1 MNDLKPLFELDY
13 ATLLVAVITFMVG
26 MTALK
31 KIIEEFCRWTG
42 IELKWMREKREQK
55 ELVQSTANEVEEVKK
70 EHSEIME
77 ALDKILT
84 KQDERQ
90 DRNDFISA
98 MTIRRQL
105 VTGCEEAISRGSIS
119 FTGLSSL
126 EDLYKVYHAKEYL
139 NQNSYV
145 TDLMEKV
152 RRLEVSRND

>member
-31 KIIEEFCRWTG
+31 KIIEEFCHWTG

>member
-1 MNDLKPLFELDY
+1 MDELKPLLELDY

-31 KIIEEFCRWTG
+31 KIIEEFCKWTG

-70 EHSEIME
+70 EHDEIMQ

-84 KQDERQ
+84 KQDQRKERT
-90 DRNDFISA
+90 DFISA

-152 RRLEVSRND
+152 RRLNVSRND

>member
-1 MNDLKPLFELDY
+1 MDELKPLLELDY
-13 ATLLVAVITFMVG
+13 ATLLVAVITFMIG
-26 MTALK
+26 LSALR
-31 KIIEEFCRWTG
+31 KIVDEFCRWTG

-55 ELVQSTANEVEEVKK
+55 ELVEGTAAEVEEVKK
-70 EHSEIME
+70 EHTEIME
-77 ALDKILT
+77 ALGKILA

-90 DRNDFISA
+90 DRTDYISA

-105 VTGCEEAISRGSIS
+105 VTGCEEAISRGNIS

>member
-1 MNDLKPLFELDY
+1 MDELKPLLELDY

-31 KIIEEFCRWTG
+31 KIIEEFCKWTG

-70 EHSEIME
+70 EHDEIMQ

-84 KQDERQ
+84 KQDQRKERT
-90 DRNDFISA
+90 DFISA

-126 EDLYKVYHAKEYL
+126 EDLYKVYHAEQYL
-139 NQNSYV
+139 HQNSYV

-152 RRLEVSRND
+152 RRLNVSRND

>member
-1 MNDLKPLFELDY
+1 MNDLQPLLELDY

-26 MTALK
+26 LTALK

-70 EHSEIME
+70 EHTEIME

-105 VTGCEEAISRGSIS
+105 VAGCEEAINRGSIS

>member
-1 MNDLKPLFELDY
+1 MNDIVPLLELDY
-13 ATLLVAVITFMVG
+13 ATLLVTVITFMIG

-31 KIIEEFCRWTG
+31 KIIEEFCKWTG

-55 ELVQSTANEVEEVKK
+55 ELVENTANEVQEVKK
-70 EHSEIME
+70 EHSEIMQ
-77 ALDKILT
+77 ALDKILL

-90 DRNDFISA
+90 ERNDFISA

-126 EDLYKVYHAKEYL
+126 EDLYKVYHSEEYL

>member
-1 MNDLKPLFELDY
+1 MDELKPLLELDY

-31 KIIEEFCRWTG
+31 KIIEEFCKWTG

-70 EHSEIME
+70 EHDEIMQ

-84 KQDERQ
+84 KQDQRKERT
-90 DRNDFISA
+90 DFISV

-152 RRLEVSRND
+152 RRLNVSRND

>member
-90 DRNDFISA
+90 DRNDYISA

>member
-1 MNDLKPLFELDY
+1 MDELKPLLELDY
-13 ATLLVAVITFMVG
+13 ATLLVAVITFMIG
-26 MTALK
+26 LSALR
-31 KIIEEFCRWTG
+31 KIVDEFCRWTG

-55 ELVQSTANEVEEVKK
+55 ELVESTANEVEEVKK
-70 EHSEIME
+70 GHTEIMQ
-77 ALDKILT
+77 ALDKILV

-90 DRNDFISA
+90 DRTDYISA

>member
-1 MNDLKPLFELDY
+1 MDELKPLLELDY
-13 ATLLVAVITFMVG
+13 ATLLVAVITFMIG
-26 MTALK
+26 LSALR
-31 KIIEEFCRWTG
+31 KIVDEFCRWTG

-55 ELVQSTANEVEEVKK
+55 ELVQSTANEVKEVKK
-70 EHSEIME
+70 EHTEIMQ
-77 ALDKILT
+77 ALDKILA

-90 DRNDFISA
+90 DRTDYISA

-126 EDLYKVYHAKEYL
+126 EDLYKVYHSEEYL

>member
-1 MNDLKPLFELDY
+1 
-13 ATLLVAVITFMVG
+13 
-26 MTALK
+26 
-31 KIIEEFCRWTG
+31 
-42 IELKWMREKREQK
+42 
-55 ELVQSTANEVEEVKK
+55 
-70 EHSEIME
+70 
-77 ALDKILT
+77 
-84 KQDERQ
+84 
-90 DRNDFISA
+90 

-126 EDLYKVYHAKEYL
+126 EDLYKVYHSEEYL

>member
-1 MNDLKPLFELDY
+1 MDELKPLLELDY
-13 ATLLVAVITFMVG
+13 ATLLVAVITFMIG
-26 MTALK
+26 LSALR
-31 KIIEEFCRWTG
+31 KIVDEFCRWTG

-55 ELVQSTANEVEEVKK
+55 ELVESTANEVEEVKK
-70 EHSEIME
+70 EHTEIMQ
-77 ALDKILT
+77 ALDKILA

-90 DRNDFISA
+90 DRTDYISA

-126 EDLYKVYHAKEYL
+126 EDLYKVYHSKEYL

>member
-55 ELVQSTANEVEEVKK
+55 ELVETTANEVEEVKK
-70 EHSEIME
+70 EHTEIME

>member
-1 MNDLKPLFELDY
+1 MDELKPLLELDY
-13 ATLLVAVITFMVG
+13 ATLLVAVITFMIG
-26 MTALK
+26 LSALR
-31 KIIEEFCRWTG
+31 KIVDEFCRWTG

-55 ELVQSTANEVEEVKK
+55 ELVESTANEVEEVKN
-70 EHSEIME
+70 EHSEIMQ

-90 DRNDFISA
+90 DRTDYISA

>member
-1 MNDLKPLFELDY
+1 MNDLKPLLELDY

-26 MTALK
+26 LTALK

-70 EHSEIME
+70 EHTEIME

>member
-1 MNDLKPLFELDY
+1 MDELKPLLELDY
-13 ATLLVAVITFMVG
+13 ATLLVAVITFMIG
-26 MTALK
+26 LSALR
-31 KIIEEFCRWTG
+31 KIVDEFCRWTG

-55 ELVQSTANEVEEVKK
+55 ELVESTANEVKEVKN
-70 EHSEIME
+70 EHTEIMQ

-90 DRNDFISA
+90 DRTDYISA

-126 EDLYKVYHAKEYL
+126 EDLYKVYHSEEYL

>member
-1 MNDLKPLFELDY
+1 MDELKPLLELDY

-26 MTALK
+26 LSALR
-31 KIIEEFCRWTG
+31 KIVDEFCRWTG

-55 ELVQSTANEVEEVKK
+55 ELVESTANEVKEVKK
-70 EHSEIME
+70 EHTEIMQ
-77 ALDKILT
+77 ALDKILA

-90 DRNDFISA
+90 DRTDYISA

-105 VTGCEEAISRGSIS
+105 VTGCEEAINRGSIS

-126 EDLYKVYHAKEYL
+126 EDLYKVYHDKEYL